1 MPVDNP
7 SSPTNGSNEYQFSG
21 VNSTRDHLF
30 KPSISPPISPQTT
43 VVPSNTSHLQ
53 LKEDFS
59 LMKMSN
65 FNEKEFNISKQSFRV
80 WRWATLCFIMNHI
93 TRVVAHEHHNAVTYQ
108 CIAICFGPV
117 FFGNSSKL
125 PKLNEV
131 LEHLFRHWKWL
142 IDSLPMI
149 TKNPITNIDFSTI
162 NEPTLMDAITYLTA
176 TDKSNQQKKPILRD
190 HNNNHIQRLD
200 SIHEPI
206 NNDTLLSSSSIFS
219 SARRKSTDVTLSQQ
233 SSISSSEQEQQLTV
247 DYDLTVKK
255 FDNED
260 ELNKGE

>member
-1 MPVDNP
+1 MNTMPVDVQNNP

-21 VNSTRDHLF
+21 VNSISDHLF
-30 KPSISPPISPQTT
+30 KPSISPHISPQTT

-65 FNEKEFNISKQSFRV
+65 FNEKEFNISKQSFPV

-131 LEHLFRHWKWL
+131 C
-142 IDSLPMI
+142 I
-149 TKNPITNIDFSTI
+149 
-162 NEPTLMDAITYLTA
+162 Y
-176 TDKSNQQKKPILRD
+176 
-190 HNNNHIQRLD
+190 
-200 SIHEPI
+200 
-206 NNDTLLSSSSIFS
+206 
-219 SARRKSTDVTLSQQ
+219 
-233 SSISSSEQEQQLTV
+233 
-247 DYDLTVKK
+247 Y
-255 FDNED
+255 
-260 ELNKGE
+260 